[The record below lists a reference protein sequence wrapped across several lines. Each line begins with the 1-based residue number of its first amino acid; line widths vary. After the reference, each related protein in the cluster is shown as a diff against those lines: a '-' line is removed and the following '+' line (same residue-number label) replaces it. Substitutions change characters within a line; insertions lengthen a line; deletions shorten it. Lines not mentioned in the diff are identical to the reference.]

1 MVKKIKIVI
10 FLSFLIFSFEDC
22 SKCEIKN
29 GKCIDN
35 NICECYEKYSTY
47 PHDAERLCSYKKKLQ
62 WIAFLLEA
70 IPSFGIG
77 HLYIKNYGFGIGK
90 LIFWL
95 ITWLLLILMRYFSVQ
110 REWKD
115 EMALKFGLLSSLF
128 TTVLI
133 IWYITD
139 LILFGLNRYT
149 DGNNIDLYP
158 W

>member
-1 MVKKIKIVI
+1 MKIIHIVI
-10 FLSFLIFSFEDC
+10 FFSFLIFSFQDC
-22 SKCEIKN
+22 INCN
-29 GKCIDN
+29 HGKCIDN
-35 NICECYEKYSTY
+35 EICECNEKYSNY
-47 PHDAERLCSYKKKLQ
+47 PHGAKIKCSYKKKLQ

-77 HLYIKNYGFGIGK
+77 HLYVKNYGFGIGK

-95 ITWLLLILMRYFSVQ
+95 ITWLLLILMRYYSVQ

-115 EMALKFGLLSSLF
+115 EMALKFGLLSSIF

-139 LILFGLNRYT
+139 LVLFGLNRYT

>member
-1 MVKKIKIVI
+1 M
-10 FLSFLIFSFEDC
+10 
-22 SKCEIKN
+22 
-29 GKCIDN
+29 
-35 NICECYEKYSTY
+35 
-47 PHDAERLCSYKKKLQ
+47 
-62 WIAFLLEA
+62 
-70 IPSFGIG
+70 
-77 HLYIKNYGFGIGK
+77 GK

-95 ITWLLLILMRYFSVQ
+95 ITWSLLILMRYFTVQ

-115 EMALKFGLLSSLF
+115 EMALKFGLLSSIF

>member
-10 FLSFLIFSFEDC
+10 FLSFLIFSFEDS
-22 SKCEIKN
+22 SKCEN
-29 GKCIDN
+29 GDWIDN
-35 NICECYEKYSTY
+35 NICECKEKYSTY

-95 ITWLLLILMRYFSVQ
+95 ITWLLLILMRYYSVQ

-115 EMALKFGLLSSLF
+115 EMALKFGLFSSIF

-139 LILFGLNRYT
+139 LVLFGLNRYT

>member
-22 SKCEIKN
+22 SKCEN
-29 GKCIDN
+29 GDCIDNNN
-35 NICECYEKYSTY
+35 NICECNEKYSTY